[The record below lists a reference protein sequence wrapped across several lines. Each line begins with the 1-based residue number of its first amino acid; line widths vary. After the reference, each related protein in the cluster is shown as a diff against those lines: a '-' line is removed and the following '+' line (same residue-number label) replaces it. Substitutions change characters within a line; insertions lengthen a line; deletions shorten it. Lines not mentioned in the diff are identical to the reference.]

1 MDSPLS
7 LPCSIHAE
15 GFSMAPGPLDPVQ
28 GASEQQRLK
37 SRFGLSSF
45 CKAPAKRQPAR
56 MKKRHKGIWVSLGG
70 SETRPLASLTGAA
83 DITGS
88 HTWPR
93 RKDIH
98 RNALSPPRAPPAAGD
113 LSQPPRQ
120 EHLGPMA
127 EPLTTGFKSC
137 SLYSQ
142 TGPYRAHI
150 QGRNP
155 STAPPPP
162 PRNLN

>member
-7 LPCSIHAE
+7 PPCSVHAE

-70 SETRPLASLTGAA
+70 SETRPLASLTRAA

-93 RKDIH
+93 RKAIH
-98 RNALSPPRAPPAAGD
+98 TNALSPPRAPPAAGD
-113 LSQPPRQ
+113 LSQPPCQ
-120 EHLGPMA
+120 EHLRPMA
-127 EPLTTGFKSC
+127 NPLTAGFKSC

-142 TGPYRAHI
+142 TGPHGAHI
-150 QGRNP
+150 QGCNP

-162 PRNLN
+162 NLN